1 MDDELNRGV
10 GEEKTGLASGLRR
23 WAAINAFG
31 EVCPYCGATD
41 ITVEGGELVCRRCSS
56 VIRRLFDCEIGYWP
70 SLNEVEEP
78 VRVGAEDVRRERE
91 FRARHRDAEDWCIK
105 VEEESR
111 KNTTNIDPDRAD
123 GTKLLEK
130 LRGNTTAIQNNDPRN
145 PLSTKA
151 PTKGSM
157 VEENYVR
164 RLAEKL
170 TSSGF
175 FEDGEVAEQFARRFA
190 NAIETRVGEQGV
202 EVPTVDRVVEVLGC
216 VLYGVPNIER
226 CRSDSEVVG
235 ALKWAIK
242 ATKCYEELVKYVIR
256 ARFGREPNEDLVRL
270 AMHYLYKLD
279 YWISERIDKNG
290 IDNYIGSPIV
300 ASAALAIAKAEKGDL
315 RHAVRML
322 EEGEAKSIITR
333 LRLREFIE
341 WLGGLGKANNG

>member
-56 VIRRLFDCEIGYWP
+56 VIRRLFDCEVGYWP
-70 SLNEVEEP
+70 SNDGGE
-78 VRVGAEDVRRERE
+78 VRVSAEDVRRERE
-91 FRARHRDAEDWCIK
+91 FQAKHRDAKDWCVK
-105 VEEESR
+105 VEEEFR
-111 KNTTNIDPDRAD
+111 KSTTNIDPDRS
-123 GTKLLEK
+123 TKLLER
-130 LRGNTTAIQNNDPRN
+130 LRGNTTTIQNNDPRN

-151 PTKGSM
+151 PLTNSM

-170 TSSGF
+170 TSNGF
-175 FEDGEVAEQFARRFA
+175 FEDGEVAEQFAMDLVDSLEHKVR
-190 NAIETRVGEQGV
+190 GQGV
-202 EVPTVDRVVEVLGC
+202 GLPTVDRVVEVLGC
-216 VLYGVPNIER
+216 VLYGVPNVER
-226 CRSDSEVVG
+226 CRYDSDIVD
-235 ALKWAIK
+235 AIKWAINT
-242 ATKCYEELVKYVIR
+242 TKCYEELMKYVIR
-256 ARFGREPNEDLVRL
+256 TRFGREPSGELLEL
-270 AMHYLYKLD
+270 ATHYLSLLD
-279 YWISERIDKNG
+279 IWIEKSGISEKG
-290 IDNYIGSPIV
+290 IREYATLSIV
-300 ASAALAIAKAEKGDL
+300 ASAALAIARAEKGDP
-315 RHAVRML
+315 RHAIKML